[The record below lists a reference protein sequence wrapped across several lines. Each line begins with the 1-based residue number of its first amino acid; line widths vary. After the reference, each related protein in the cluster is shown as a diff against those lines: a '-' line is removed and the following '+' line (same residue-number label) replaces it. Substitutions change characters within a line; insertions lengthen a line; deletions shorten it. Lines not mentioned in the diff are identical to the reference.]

1 MTRPPCAVRIVVGLL
16 TAAASWALAVGAAA
30 QEGLSLLSINSPSVA
45 EGDSGSASL
54 TFTVTLTPPV
64 GSAVTVNY
72 AASTGTAT
80 SGTDYTASSGTLTFA
95 SGETSKTI
103 TVSVTG
109 DTTDEPDETVV
120 VQLSGAVNAG
130 YDTAT
135 GTGTITD
142 DDPAPTVT
150 LALSR
155 SSIAESGATNSA
167 AVTASLN
174 HASSATTTVT
184 VSAAAGANAAS
195 GDFSLSSNTTL
206 TIAAGSTSSTGS
218 VTITAND
225 NTQVAANK
233 SVTVSG
239 SASNSQGITQPSSVT
254 LTITED
260 DQPEPGNRPPEITT
274 PGDRTYAQGATI
286 TPFAIA
292 VSDPDGDAVTVDVT
306 GLPSGLRHAAG
317 RIEGTVASDAAA
329 QAYTVTITA
338 TDGAAPAVEATFTI
352 TVTAPPPPP
361 SPPEPG
367 NRPPEITTP
376 GDRTYAQGAT
386 ITPFAI
392 AVSDPDG
399 DAVTVD
405 VTGLPSGLRHAAGQV
420 EGTVDPDAAAQAY
433 AVTITATDGTAP
445 AVEATFTITVTER
458 DRKPTFGSAS
468 VPAQRYQVGLEI
480 DPLTLPEATGGDGPL
495 RYALT
500 PAPPAPGLV
509 YTAPDA
515 DASTGG
521 VIAGTPT
528 AAQTAVRCTLT
539 ATDADGDTAT
549 LTFAMTVAEDPTP
562 VPAIPLVGQ
571 GLLAAFL
578 LGLGA
583 WFQRRRR

>member
-1 MTRPPCAVRIVVGLL
+1 MRPPCAVRIVVGLL

-206 TIAAGSTSSTGS
+206 TIAAGATSSTGS

-260 DQPEPGNRPPEITT
+260 DQPEP
-274 PGDRTYAQGATI
+274 
-286 TPFAIA
+286 
-292 VSDPDGDAVTVDVT
+292 V
-306 GLPSGLRHAAG
+306 
-317 RIEGTVASDAAA
+317 
-329 QAYTVTITA
+329 
-338 TDGAAPAVEATFTI
+338 
-352 TVTAPPPPP
+352 
-361 SPPEPG
+361 

-420 EGTVDPDAAAQAY
+420 EGTVAPDAAAQAY
-433 AVTITATDGTAP
+433 TVTITVTDGTAP

-495 RYALT
+495 RYTLT

-549 LTFAMTVAEDPTP
+549 LTFTMTVAEDPTP

>member
-1 MTRPPCAVRIVVGLL
+1 MRSPCAGRLVVGLL
-16 TAAASWALAVGAAA
+16 TAAASWTLAAGAAA
-30 QEGLSLLSINSPSVA
+30 QEGLSLLSIDSPSVT
-45 EGDSGSASL
+45 EGDSGSVSL
-54 TFTVTLTPPV
+54 TFTVTLTPPPA
-64 GSAVTVNY
+64 SQATVNY
-72 AASTGTAT
+72 AASGGTAT
-80 SGTDYTASSGTLTFA
+80 SGTDYTLSSGTLTFA
-95 SGETSKTI
+95 MGDASKTI

-130 YDTAT
+130 YGTSA

-155 SSIAESGATNSA
+155 SSIAESGAANSA

-206 TIAAGSTSSTGS
+206 TIAAGSTSSTGT
-218 VTITAND
+218 VTITASD
-225 NTQVAANK
+225 NTQVEPNK
-233 SVTVSG
+233 GVTVSG

-260 DQPEPGNRPPEITT
+260 DQPSPEPPEPEPPAPEPPAPEPPAPEPPAPENQPPEITT
-274 PGDRTYAQGATI
+274 PDDRTYAQGATI

-317 RIEGTVASDAAA
+317 LVEGTVASDAAA
-329 QAYTVTITA
+329 QAHT
-338 TDGAAPAVEATFTI
+338 
-352 TVTAPPPPP
+352 
-361 SPPEPG
+361 
-367 NRPPEITTP
+367 
-376 GDRTYAQGAT
+376 
-386 ITPFAI
+386 
-392 AVSDPDG
+392 
-399 DAVTVD
+399 
-405 VTGLPSGLRHAAGQV
+405 
-420 EGTVDPDAAAQAY
+420 
-433 AVTITATDGTAP
+433 VTITATDGTAP

-458 DRKPTFGSAS
+458 DRTPTFGSAS
-468 VPAQRYQVGLEI
+468 VPAQHYLVGLEI
-480 DPLTLPEATGGDGPL
+480 DPLTLPAATGGDGPL

-500 PAPPAPGLV
+500 PTPPAPGLV

-549 LTFAMTVAEDPTP
+549 LTFTITVATP
-562 VPAIPLVGQ
+562 APAIPLVGQ